1 MALFIRDDLGTEAG
15 MKTSIYINKE
25 NEERLKALLQ
35 GDKGLSTSG
44 VINQALDA
52 YFNAV
57 KFDDADMRKRRN
69 YGLVLFRV
77 HKVIIRLLIALKRNF
92 SIMAVNELVMFLI
105 LKEFQAQSGRKHF
118 PDRVYIGIEY
128 INKLIKVLEK
138 KADLFKI

>member
-1 MALFIRDDLGTEAG
+1 

>member
-1 MALFIRDDLGTEAG
+1 MEVPTRDNLGGAG
-15 MKTSIYINKE
+15 MKTSVYINKE

-35 GDKGLSTSG
+35 WDKGLSASG

>member
-1 MALFIRDDLGTEAG
+1 MEVSFRDYVGTGAG

-35 GDKGLSTSG
+35 GDKGLSASG
-44 VINQALDA
+44 VINDALEL
-52 YFNAV
+52 YFDAV
-57 KFDDADMRKRRN
+57 KFDDANMRKRRN
-69 YGLVLFRV
+69 YGLVVFRV
-77 HKVIIRLLIALKRNF
+77 HKVVIRLLTALKRNF

-118 PDRVYIGIEY
+118 PDRIYTGIEY
-128 INKLIKVLEK
+128 INKLIKILEK